1 MVYAGSSQRLD
12 ADKPMNIVSLST
24 HGERTVANDANA
36 LPLLKGT
43 LDLLILKTLSWG
55 PMHGYGIATWLE
67 DRSDGTLGVDD
78 SALYQALQRME
89 GRGWLSAEWG
99 TSENNRRAR
108 YYKLTAAGRQR
119 LRTESDTWLRYTRSV
134 TSILALASRTA

>member
-1 MVYAGSSQRLD
+1 
-12 ADKPMNIVSLST
+12 
-24 HGERTVANDANA
+24 VANDADA

-67 DRSDGTLGVDD
+67 DRSDGTLGIDD

-108 YYKLTAAGRQR
+108 YYKLTTAGRQR
-119 LRTESDTWLRYTRSV
+119 LRTESDSWLRYTRSV

>member
-1 MVYAGSSQRLD
+1 MATNED
-12 ADKPMNIVSLST
+12 
-24 HGERTVANDANA
+24 A

-43 LDLLILKTLSWG
+43 LDLLILKTLTWG
-55 PMHGYGIATWLE
+55 PMHGYGIATWLDE
-67 DRSDGTLGVDD
+67 RSHGTLGIDD

-108 YYKLTAAGRQR
+108 YYKLTTAGRAR
-119 LRTESDTWLRYTRSV
+119 LRAEAETWLRYTSSV
-134 TSILALASRTA
+134 TTILSLAAR

>member
-1 MVYAGSSQRLD
+1 
-12 ADKPMNIVSLST
+12 
-24 HGERTVANDANA
+24 VANDSDAV
-36 LPLLKGT
+36 PLLKGT

-67 DRSDGTLGVDD
+67 DRSGGTVGVDD

-89 GRGWLSAEWG
+89 GRGWLSAEWA

-108 YYKLTAAGRQR
+108 YYKLTTAGRQR
-119 LRTESDTWLRYTRSV
+119 LRTESDTWLRYTKSV
-134 TSILALASRTA
+134 TSILSLASRTA